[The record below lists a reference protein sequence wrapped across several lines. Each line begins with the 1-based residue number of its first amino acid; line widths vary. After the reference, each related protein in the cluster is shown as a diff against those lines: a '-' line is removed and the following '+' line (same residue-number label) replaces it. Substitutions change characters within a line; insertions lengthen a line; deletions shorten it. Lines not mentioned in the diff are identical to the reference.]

1 MKHILP
7 PLHMYLRRSMP
18 SPILT
23 KINFATG
30 VATVSTGSTLGN
42 PTSTHHTEVSMAVTN
57 ILEDINQIAVTMATL
72 DHSHMDSLYDA
83 LATRIAG
90 TGAKD
95 VAEAIESIRAAG
107 EDPGKFIPVARSYQR
122 QQQLAQR
129 NAL

>member
-1 MKHILP
+1 
-7 PLHMYLRRSMP
+7 
-18 SPILT
+18 
-23 KINFATG
+23 
-30 VATVSTGSTLGN
+30 
-42 PTSTHHTEVSMAVTN
+42 MAVTN

-95 VAEAIESIRAAG
+95 VAEAIESIKAAG
-107 EDPGKFIPVARSYQR
+107 EDPGKYIPVARSYQR

-129 NAL
+129 NALAQAEMEQRIRHAEELHQLELRRLASEVERYEAATSTVKATAAASV